1 MELANQYALI
11 TGGSSGIGLAL
22 ARLLTAE
29 GMNVWLVARRQEA
42 LDHALAELE
51 PLRNSKEQCCSGV
64 VAADISDPAQ
74 AERAV
79 NQVIEAV
86 GVPYLVINSAG
97 VTQPGE
103 LLEQSADVF
112 QQMMQVNYF
121 GTVYITKAVLP
132 GMVAR
137 HSGHIVNIS
146 SVAGYLGVY
155 GYAAYSA
162 SKFAVRGFSDVLR
175 SEVKHLGIRVSLVF
189 PPDTDTP
196 QLAYEQP
203 YKPPVLVALEEG
215 TKPMTAEAVAK
226 DILKG
231 VKRNRYLILPGMQ
244 AKALFW
250 LNGLLGSA
258 AYAVVDWQVS
268 DAMKKIEQRKN
279 GKS

>member
-1 MELANQYALI
+1 MVSENQFALI

-22 ARLLTAE
+22 ARLLTQK
-29 GMNVWLVARRQEA
+29 GLNVWLIARRQQPLNDA
-42 LDHALAELE
+42 LSELE
-51 PLRNSKEQCCSGV
+51 KLRRDPNQCCGGV
-64 VAADISDPAQ
+64 VAADVSDPAQ

-79 NQVIEAV
+79 AQVVEAV
-86 GVPYLVINSAG
+86 GVPHLVVNSAG
-97 VTQPGE
+97 ITQPGE
-103 LLEQSADVF
+103 LMEQGADVF
-112 QQMMQVNYF
+112 QRMMQVNYF

-132 GMVAR
+132 GMVER

-175 SEVKHLGIRVSLVF
+175 TEVKHLGIRVSLVF

-196 QLAYEQP
+196 QLAFEQP
-203 YKPPVLVALEEG
+203 YKPPVLKALEEG
-215 TKPMTAEAVAK
+215 TKPMSAEAVAK
-226 DILKG
+226 AIWSG
-231 VKRNRYLILPGMQ
+231 VQHNRYLILPGMQ

-250 LNGLLGSA
+250 LNGILGSA
-258 AYAVVDWQVS
+258 AYAVIDWQVA
-268 DAMKKIEQRKN
+268 DAIRKTEQRKN